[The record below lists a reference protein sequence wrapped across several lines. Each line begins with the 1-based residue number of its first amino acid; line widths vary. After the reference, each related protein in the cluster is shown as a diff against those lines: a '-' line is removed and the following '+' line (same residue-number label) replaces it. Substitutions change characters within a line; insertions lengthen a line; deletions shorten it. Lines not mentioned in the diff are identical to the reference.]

1 MSFLMR
7 FFVLVVV
14 MKVFMGFFF
23 LNMNRGFNN
32 LFFLSY
38 DRLVVMMNMLD
49 DSVNVFVFLNMYRDM
64 DDNFF
69 LFIMFTVK

>member
-14 MKVFMGFFF
+14 MKVFMGFFL

-49 DSVNVFVFLNMYRDM
+49 DSVNVFVFLDMYRDM

>member
-49 DSVNVFVFLNMYRDM
+49 DSVNVFVFLDMYRDM

>member
-49 DSVNVFVFLNMYRDM
+49 DSVNVFVFLNMDRDM